1 METSNAFGAARDN
14 KLAPLE
20 VGAEDDAGGGLTRL
34 GMSNCNF
41 KRQERQ
47 SQRFENIDQNQV
59 HLVSL
64 QSLQSSSCESDEKL
78 MRNLSSFSL
87 IPQDQDHPWNKQCYV
102 GAASENNPPAL
113 QDDAKNDAAGG
124 LTHLGH
130 KQLQFT
136 RQGKTLSAL
145 QQRPAIRSTR

>member
-1 METSNAFGAARDN
+1 
-14 KLAPLE
+14 
-20 VGAEDDAGGGLTRL
+20 
-34 GMSNCNF
+34 
-41 KRQERQ
+41 
-47 SQRFENIDQNQV
+47 
-59 HLVSL
+59 
-64 QSLQSSSCESDEKL
+64 

-102 GAASENNPPAL
+102 GAASENKPPAL

-136 RQGKTLSAL
+136 RQGKILSAL
-145 QQRPAIRSTR
+145 QQQSGPPAELAKLTLSK